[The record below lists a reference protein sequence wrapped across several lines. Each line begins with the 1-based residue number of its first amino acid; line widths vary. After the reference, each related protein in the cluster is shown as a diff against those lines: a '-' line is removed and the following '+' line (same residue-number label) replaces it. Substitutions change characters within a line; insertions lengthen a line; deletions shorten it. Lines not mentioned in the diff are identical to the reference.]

1 MCIRDRYR
9 SGEPAEEGVD
19 GRLILNAV
27 QGDVPHVTYVPTLS
41 AAKELAEKWFDD
53 LDAIIVMGAGDVADI
68 AAQWG
73 HHED

>member
-1 MCIRDRYR
+1 M
-9 SGEPAEEGVD
+9 
-19 GRLILNAV
+19 
-27 QGDVPHVTYVPTLS
+27 PTLS